1 MKQINPSKMKQ
12 IEQYG
17 NKQKQLK
24 VTPNP
29 VHEKLFNEI
38 VDSIVDSI
46 IIESGI
52 DKTYE
57 QNIVRLAETNKDTAK
72 INVGDIFN
80 SINSAIANP
89 KNAELKDNYKELY
102 TIYQPNVFIDAILKK
117 VFKAVN
123 YGGYTTLLS
132 EDRNSYY
139 LADAKTLRPVAL
151 FREQKTYDRPE
162 RYKSSHPLAYAI
174 FLTNDKNE
182 WEPIK
187 YDMVGYL
194 FKKGDYD
201 FYPTR
206 KAEDIDLVEF
216 NGMVSLYT
224 DINYAFGIIKYF
236 QKLMEKV
243 NASGEMVQ
251 PSWAIVPVDIDKLKS
266 NYWYNDEIKLFSVSA
281 DDLVYPDGDN
291 YIGEDMGSLDG
302 IEIKDISFTEGSVTA
317 KVTKQLT
324 LRSVTKYNTQTDYD
338 VFVVEVTDTKGNDVV
353 KMNPNDFTDVFGKVT
368 AHVYSVLPKEKGM
381 VKAEIL
387 NPVGGGNV
395 FYIIQPYVKEFVP
408 HVGMTHDIVSGILEP
423 LHNEGF
429 IENLVE
435 QNSDKVIDL
444 IRMLP
449 LIKPG
454 TKLTDI
460 KENLLYRF
468 YDSLHEEYVGFGG
481 SILTDLYLESVP
493 VVELHG
499 TKSNDLDSGDT
510 LFCVYTINPITAV
523 KYGIDITNAVRDAKG
538 DQSFESLYVI
548 AFKTREEAQAYI
560 DSTKNP
566 LHYCIV
572 ENTVSI
578 TISGN
583 NVHEANGKLYMGYDY
598 NFLEYAF
605 DEDIGDAKGFI
616 RHIF

>member
-1 MKQINPSKMKQ
+1 MKQINKAKMQQ
-12 IEQYG
+12 IEQFTG
-17 NKQKQLK
+17 KQNKQFK
-24 VTPNP
+24 VVPNP

-38 VDSIVDSI
+38 VDGVVAEI
-46 IIESGI
+46 IKESGA

-57 QNIVRLAETNKDTAK
+57 ENIRILAETNKDVTK
-72 INVGDIFN
+72 INVATIFN
-80 SINSAIANP
+80 SVNTAIANP
-89 KNAELKDNYKELY
+89 KDTEHKEKYKELY
-102 TIYQPNVFIDAILKK
+102 ALYQPNVFIDAILRK

-123 YGGYTTLLS
+123 DNGYTTLLS

-139 LADAKTLRPVAL
+139 LADMKTLRPVAL

-162 RYKSSHPLAYAI
+162 RYKSTHPLAYAI

-187 YDMVGYL
+187 YDLVDYV
-194 FKKGDYD
+194 FKKGGYD

-206 KAEDIDLVEF
+206 KTEDIDLVEF

-236 QKLMEKV
+236 QKLMEKA

-251 PSWAIVPVDIDKLKS
+251 PDWAIVPVDIDTLKS
-266 NYWYNDEIKLFSVSA
+266 NYWYNDEIKIFSVST

-291 YIGEDMGSLDG
+291 CITEGMENLEGTNV
-302 IEIKDISFTEGSVTA
+302 EDISATAGKVTA
-317 KVTKQLT
+317 KATKKLSLKST
-324 LRSVTKYNTQTDYD
+324 TKHYTHTDYD
-338 VFVVEVTDTKGNDVV
+338 VVVVEVIDTDGNDII
-353 KMNPNDFTDVFGKVT
+353 KMNPNDFTDVFGEIT
-368 AHVYSVLPKEKGM
+368 TRVYETLPKEKGL
-381 VKAEIL
+381 VNAEIL

-395 FYIIQPYVKEFVP
+395 FYIIQPYVKEIVP
-408 HVGMTHDIVSGILEP
+408 HIGMTHDIVSGILEP
-423 LHNEGF
+423 IHNEGF

-435 QNSDKVIDL
+435 QNSDKTIDL

-449 LIKPG
+449 FLKPG

-468 YDSLHEEYVGFGG
+468 HDSLHEEYVGFGG

-493 VVELHG
+493 VVEFSKD
-499 TKSNDLDSGDT
+499 KSNDLDNGDT

-538 DQSFESLYVI
+538 DQSFESLYI
-548 AFKTREEAQAYI
+548 TAFKTREEAQAYV

-572 ENTVSI
+572 ENTISI
-578 TISGN
+578 A
-583 NVHEANGKLYMGYDY
+583 NVHEINGQLYMGYDY
-598 NFLEYAF
+598 NFLEYVY
-605 DEDIGDAKGFI
+605 DENCPKEF
-616 RHIF
+616 FQNQL

>member
-24 VTPNP
+24 VTPNS

-38 VDSIVDSI
+38 VDNVVAEI
-46 IIESGI
+46 IKESGA

-57 QNIVRLAETNKDTAK
+57 ENIRILAETNRDVTK
-72 INVGDIFN
+72 INVATIFN
-80 SINSAIANP
+80 SVNTAIANP
-89 KNAELKDNYKELY
+89 KDTEHKDKYKELY
-102 TIYQPNVFIDAILKK
+102 ALYQPNIFIDAILRK

-123 YGGYTTLLS
+123 DNGYTTLLS

-151 FREQKTYDRPE
+151 FREQKTYDRP
-162 RYKSSHPLAYAI
+162 KNDQSTHPLAYAI

-182 WEPIK
+182 WESIK
-187 YDMVGYL
+187 YDLVDYS
-194 FKKGDYD
+194 FDKGDYD

-206 KAEDIDLVEF
+206 KDNEIDLITF
-216 NGMVSLYT
+216 NGMVTLYT

-236 QKLMEKV
+236 QKQMEKT
-243 NASGEMVQ
+243 NFEFETTQ
-251 PSWAIVPVDIDKLKS
+251 PNWAIVPVDINTLKC
-266 NYWYNDEIKLFSVSA
+266 NYWYNDEIKVFSICV

-291 YIGEDMGSLDG
+291 CI
-302 IEIKDISFTEGSVTA
+302 TEGMEHLEGNGVEGISVVAGNVTA
-317 KVTKQLT
+317 KPIKKLSLKSSTKH
-324 LRSVTKYNTQTDYD
+324 NTHTDYT
-338 VFVVEVTDTKGNDVV
+338 VVVIEVTDTDGNDVI
-353 KMNPNDFTDVFGKVT
+353 KMNPNDFTDVFGEVT
-368 AHVYSVLPKEKGM
+368 TRVYETFPKEKSL

-387 NPVGGGNV
+387 NPTGGGNV
-395 FYIIQPYVKEFVP
+395 FYIIQPYVKEVVP
-408 HVGMTHDIVSGILEP
+408 YIGMTHDIVSGILEP
-423 LHNEGF
+423 IHRDCLIFKEVG
-429 IENLVE
+429 

-481 SILTDLYLESVP
+481 DILTDLYLESATA
-493 VVELHG
+493 VELHN
-499 TKSNDLDSGDT
+499 TEPSDIQRDT
-510 LFCVYTINPITAV
+510 SLYCVYTINPVTAV
-523 KYGIDITNAVRDAKG
+523 KYGIDNSNVIRDANAIS
-538 DQSFESLYVI
+538 SFDSLYVI
-548 AFKTREEAQAYI
+548 GFKTHEEAQAYV

-572 ENTVSI
+572 EDIISI
-578 TISGN
+578 S
-583 NVHEANGKLYMGYDY
+583 NVVEVNGQLYMEYNY
-598 NFLEYAF
+598 NFLDYVY
-605 DEDIGDAKGFI
+605 DQYGSKNCI

>member
-38 VDSIVDSI
+38 VDSVVAEI
-46 IIESGI
+46 IKESGA

-57 QNIVRLAETNKDTAK
+57 ENIRILAETNKDVTK
-72 INVGDIFN
+72 INVATIFN
-80 SINSAIANP
+80 SVNTAIANP
-89 KNAELKDNYKELY
+89 KDTEHKDKYKELY
-102 TIYQPNVFIDAILKK
+102 ALYQPNIFIDAILRK

-123 YGGYTTLLS
+123 DNGYTTLLS

-139 LADAKTLRPVAL
+139 LADMKTLRPVAL

-162 RYKSSHPLAYAI
+162 RYKSAHPLAYAI

-187 YDMVGYL
+187 YDLVDYL
-194 FKKGDYD
+194 FKGDGYD

-224 DINYAFGIIKYF
+224 DINYVFGIIKYF
-236 QKLMEKV
+236 QKLMEKT

-251 PSWAIVPVDIDKLKS
+251 PDWAIVPVDIDTLKS
-266 NYWYNDEIKLFSVSA
+266 NYWYNDEIKIFSVST

-291 YIGEDMGSLDG
+291 CITVGMENLEGTNV
-302 IEIKDISFTEGSVTA
+302 EDISATAGKVTA
-317 KVTKQLT
+317 KATKKLSLKT
-324 LRSVTKYNTQTDYD
+324 TTKYFTHTDYD
-338 VFVVEVTDTKGNDVV
+338 VVVVEVTDTDGNDII
-353 KMNPNDFTDVFGKVT
+353 KMNPNDFTDVFGEIT
-368 AHVYSVLPKEKGM
+368 TRVYETLPKEKGL
-381 VKAEIL
+381 VNAEIL

-395 FYIIQPYVKEFVP
+395 FYIIQPYVKEIVP
-408 HVGMTHDIVSGILEP
+408 HIGMTHDIVSGILEP
-423 LHNEGF
+423 LHHSCLVN
-429 IENLVE
+429 NLVE
-435 QNSDKVIDL
+435 QNNDKIIDL

-449 LIKPG
+449 LLKPG

-468 YDSLHEEYVGFGG
+468 HDSLHEEYVGFGG

-493 VVELHG
+493 AVELHN

-510 LFCVYTINPITAV
+510 LFCVYTINPVTAV
-523 KYGIDITNAVRDAKG
+523 KYGIDITNAVRDFNG
-538 DQSFESLYVI
+538 DQSFESIFII
-548 AFKTREEAQAYI
+548 AFKTREEAQVYI

-578 TISGN
+578 A
-583 NVHEANGKLYMGYDY
+583 NVHEVNGQLYMEYDY
-598 NFLEYAF
+598 NFLDYAF
-605 DEDIGDAKGFI
+605 DENGEKSFI
-616 RHIF
+616 QHVF

>member
-29 VHEKLFNEI
+29 IHEKLFNEI
-38 VDSIVDSI
+38 VDGVVAEI
-46 IIESGI
+46 IKESGA

-57 QNIVRLAETNKDTAK
+57 ENIRILAETNKDVTK
-72 INVGDIFN
+72 INVATIFN
-80 SINSAIANP
+80 SVNTAIANP
-89 KNAELKDNYKELY
+89 KDTEHKDKYKELY
-102 TIYQPNVFIDAILKK
+102 ALYQPNVFIDAILRK

-123 YGGYTTLLS
+123 DNGYTTLLS

-139 LADAKTLRPVAL
+139 LADMKTLHPVAL

-162 RYKSSHPLAYAI
+162 CYKSAHPLAYAI

-187 YDMVGYL
+187 YDLVDYL

-216 NGMVSLYT
+216 TGMVSLYT

-251 PSWAIVPVDIDKLKS
+251 PDWAIVPVDIDILKS
-266 NYWYNDEIKLFSVSA
+266 NYWYNDEIKIFSVEA

-291 YIGEDMGSLDG
+291 YIGVGMENLEGN
-302 IEIKDISFTEGSVTA
+302 IVEDISATAGKVTA
-317 KVTKQLT
+317 KATKKLSLKST
-324 LRSVTKYNTQTDYD
+324 TKHHTHTDYD
-338 VFVVEVTDTKGNDVV
+338 VVVVEVTDTDGNDII
-353 KMNPNDFTDVFGKVT
+353 KMNPNDFTDVFGEIT
-368 AHVYSVLPKEKGM
+368 TRVYETFPKEKGL
-381 VKAEIL
+381 VNAEIL

-395 FYIIQPYVKEFVP
+395 FYIIQPYVKEVVP
-408 HVGMTHDIVSGILEP
+408 YIGMTHDIVSGILEP
-423 LHNEGF
+423 IHCHCL

-435 QNSDKVIDL
+435 QNSDKIIDL

-449 LIKPG
+449 LLKPG

-493 VVELHG
+493 AAELHN
-499 TKSNDLDSGDT
+499 TEPSDIQRDSS
-510 LFCVYTINPITAV
+510 LYCVYTINPVTAV
-523 KYGIDITNAVRDAKG
+523 KYGIDNSNVIRATKDIP
-538 DQSFESLYVI
+538 SFDSLYVI
-548 AFKTREEAQAYI
+548 AFKTREEAQAFI
-560 DSTKNP
+560 DATKNP
-566 LHYCIV
+566 LHYCIL
-572 ENTVSI
+572 ED
-578 TISGN
+578 TISFS
-583 NVHEANGKLYMGYDY
+583 NVVEVNGQLYIEYNHNFLDSVFDENGK
-598 NFLEYAF
+598 
-605 DEDIGDAKGFI
+605 KSFI
-616 RHIF
+616 KHIF

>member
-1 MKQINPSKMKQ
+1 MKPINPSKMKQ

-24 VTPNP
+24 VNPNP
-29 VHEKLFNEI
+29 IHEKLFNEI
-38 VDSIVDSI
+38 VDSVVSEI
-46 IIESGI
+46 IKESGA

-57 QNIVRLAETNKDTAK
+57 ENIRILAETNKDVTK
-72 INVGDIFN
+72 INVATIFN
-80 SINSAIANP
+80 SVNTAIANP
-89 KNAELKDNYKELY
+89 KDTEHKDKYKELY
-102 TIYQPNVFIDAILKK
+102 ALYQPNVFIDAILRK

-123 YGGYTTLLS
+123 DNGYTTLLS

-139 LADAKTLRPVAL
+139 LADMKTLRPVAL

-162 RYKSSHPLAYAI
+162 RYKSAHPLAYAI

-187 YDMVGYL
+187 YDLTDYL

-201 FYPTR
+201 FYPAR

-251 PSWAIVPVDIDKLKS
+251 PDWVIVPVDIDTLKS
-266 NYWYNDEIKLFSVSA
+266 NYWYNDEIKIFSVST

-291 YIGEDMGSLDG
+291 CITEGMENLEGTNV
-302 IEIKDISFTEGSVTA
+302 EDISATAGKVTA
-317 KVTKQLT
+317 KATKKLSLKST
-324 LRSVTKYNTQTDYD
+324 TKHDTHTDYD
-338 VFVVEVTDTKGNDVV
+338 VVVVEVIDTDGNDII
-353 KMNPNDFTDVFGKVT
+353 KMNPNDFTDVFGGIT
-368 AHVYSVLPKEKGM
+368 TRVYETLPKEKGL
-381 VKAEIL
+381 VNVEIL

-395 FYIIQPYVKEFVP
+395 FYIIQPYVKEIVP
-408 HVGMTHDIVSGILEP
+408 YIGMTHDIVSGILEP
-423 LHNEGF
+423 IHCHCL

-435 QNSDKVIDL
+435 QNSEKLIDL

-449 LIKPG
+449 LLKPG

-493 VVELHG
+493 AVELHN
-499 TKSNDLDSGDT
+499 TEPSDT
-510 LFCVYTINPITAV
+510 QRDTSLYCVYTINPVTAV
-523 KYGIDITNAVRDAKG
+523 KYGIDNSNVIRDLNAT
-538 DQSFESLYVI
+538 QSFDSLYVI
-548 AFKTREEAQAYI
+548 AFKTEEEAQAFV
-560 DSTKNP
+560 DATKNP

-572 ENTVSI
+572 EDV
-578 TISGN
+578 ISFS
-583 NVHEANGKLYMGYDY
+583 NVVEVNGKLYMEY
-598 NFLEYAF
+598 NHNYLDYAF
-605 DEDIGDAKGFI
+605 DQNGEKNFI
-616 RHIF
+616 KYIS

>member
-1 MKQINPSKMKQ
+1 MKQINKAKMQQ
-12 IEQYG
+12 IEQFTG
-17 NKQKQLK
+17 KQNKQFK
-24 VTPNP
+24 VVPNP
-29 VHEKLFNEI
+29 IHEKLFNEI
-38 VDSIVDSI
+38 VDGVVAEI
-46 IIESGI
+46 IKESGA

-57 QNIVRLAETNKDTAK
+57 ENIRILAETNKDVTK
-72 INVGDIFN
+72 INVATIFN
-80 SINSAIANP
+80 SVNTAIANP
-89 KNAELKDNYKELY
+89 KDTEHKEKYKELY
-102 TIYQPNVFIDAILKK
+102 ALYQPNVFIDAILRK

-123 YGGYTTLLS
+123 DNGYTTLLS

-139 LADAKTLRPVAL
+139 LADMKTLRPVAL

-162 RYKSSHPLAYAI
+162 RYKSAHPLAYAI

-187 YDMVGYL
+187 YDLVDYV

-206 KAEDIDLVEF
+206 KAEDIDLAEF
-216 NGMVSLYT
+216 TGMVSLYT

-251 PSWAIVPVDIDKLKS
+251 PDWAIVPVDIDTLKS
-266 NYWYNDEIKLFSVSA
+266 NYWYNDEIKIFSVSV

-291 YIGEDMGSLDG
+291 CITEGMENLEGTNV
-302 IEIKDISFTEGSVTA
+302 EDISVTAGKVTA
-317 KVTKQLT
+317 KVTKKLS
-324 LRSVTKYNTQTDYD
+324 LKSITKYFTYTDCD
-338 VFVVEVTDTKGNDVV
+338 VVVVEVTDTDGNDII
-353 KMNPNDFTDVFGKVT
+353 KMNPNDFTDVFGGIT
-368 AHVYSVLPKEKGM
+368 TRVYETFPKEKGL
-381 VKAEIL
+381 VNAEIL

-395 FYIIQPYVKEFVP
+395 FYIIQPYVKEIVP
-408 HVGMTHDIVSGILEP
+408 YIGMTHDIVSGILEP
-423 LHNEGF
+423 LHHSCLVN
-429 IENLVE
+429 NLVE
-435 QNSDKVIDL
+435 QNSDKIIDL

-449 LIKPG
+449 LLKPG

-468 YDSLHEEYVGFGG
+468 HDSLHEEYVGFGG

-493 VVELHG
+493 AVELHN

-510 LFCVYTINPITAV
+510 LFCVYTINPVTAV
-523 KYGIDITNAVRDAKG
+523 KYGIDITNAVRDFNG
-538 DQSFESLYVI
+538 DQSFESIFII
-548 AFKTREEAQAYI
+548 AFKTREEAQLYI

-578 TISGN
+578 A
-583 NVHEANGKLYMGYDY
+583 NVHEVNGQLYMEYDY
-598 NFLEYAF
+598 NFLDYAF
-605 DEDIGDAKGFI
+605 DENGKKSFI
-616 RHIF
+616 HHVF

>member
-38 VDSIVDSI
+38 VDNVVAEI
-46 IIESGI
+46 IKESGA

-57 QNIVRLAETNKDTAK
+57 ENIRILVETNKDVTK
-72 INVGDIFN
+72 INVATIFN
-80 SINSAIANP
+80 SVNTAIANP
-89 KNAELKDNYKELY
+89 KDTEHKDKYKELY
-102 TIYQPNVFIDAILKK
+102 TLYQPNVFIDAILRK

-123 YGGYTTLLS
+123 DNGYTTLLS

-139 LADAKTLRPVAL
+139 LADMKTLRPVAL
-151 FREQKTYDRPE
+151 FREQKTYDRPVD
-162 RYKSSHPLAYAI
+162 YKSAHPLAYAI
-174 FLTNDKNE
+174 FLTNDKAE
-182 WEPIK
+182 WEPVK
-187 YDMVGYL
+187 YNLTDYV
-194 FKKGDYD
+194 FKEGDYD

-206 KAEDIDLVEF
+206 KAEDIDLVEYT
-216 NGMVSLYT
+216 GMVSLYT

-251 PSWAIVPVDIDKLKS
+251 PDWAIVPVDIDTLKS
-266 NYWYNDEIKLFSVSA
+266 NYWYNDEIKIFSVST
-281 DDLVYPDGDN
+281 DDLVYPTGDN
-291 YIGEDMGSLDG
+291 YITVGMEHLEGND
-302 IEIKDISFTEGSVTA
+302 IEAISVVAGNVTA
-317 KVTKQLT
+317 KAIKKLSLKSSTKH
-324 LRSVTKYNTQTDYD
+324 NTHTDYT
-338 VFVVEVTDTKGNDVV
+338 VVVVEVTDTDGNDII
-353 KMNPNDFTDVFGKVT
+353 KMNPNDFTDVFGEIT
-368 AHVYSVLPKEKGM
+368 TRVYETFPKEKGLAN
-381 VKAEIL
+381 AEIL

-395 FYIIQPYVKEFVP
+395 FYIIQPYVKEIVP
-408 HVGMTHDIVSGILEP
+408 YIGMTHDIVSGILEP

-449 LIKPG
+449 LLKPG
-454 TKLTDI
+454 TMLTDI

-468 YDSLHEEYVGFGG
+468 HDSLHEEYVGFGG

-493 VVELHG
+493 VVEFHDD
-499 TKSNDLDSGDT
+499 KFNDLDSGDT

-538 DQSFESLYVI
+538 DQSFDSLYVI
-548 AFKTREEAQAYI
+548 AFKTREEAQAYV

-572 ENTVSI
+572 ENIVSI
-578 TISGN
+578 TVSGI
-583 NVHEANGKLYMGYDY
+583 NVHEANGKLYMEYDY
-598 NFLEYAF
+598 NFLEYVY
-605 DEDIGDAKGFI
+605 DENCPKEF
-616 RHIF
+616 FQNQL

>member
-1 MKQINPSKMKQ
+1 MKQINKAKMQQ
-12 IEQYG
+12 IEQFTG
-17 NKQKQLK
+17 KQNKQFK
-24 VTPNP
+24 VVPNP
-29 VHEKLFNEI
+29 IHEKLFNEI
-38 VDSIVDSI
+38 VDSVVAEI
-46 IIESGI
+46 IKESGA

-57 QNIVRLAETNKDTAK
+57 ENIRILAETNKDVTK
-72 INVGDIFN
+72 INVATIFN
-80 SINSAIANP
+80 SVNTAIANP
-89 KNAELKDNYKELY
+89 KDTEHKEKYKELY
-102 TIYQPNVFIDAILKK
+102 VLYQPNVFIDAILRK

-123 YGGYTTLLS
+123 DNGYTTLLS

-139 LADAKTLRPVAL
+139 LADMKTLRPVAL

-162 RYKSSHPLAYAI
+162 RYKSAHPLAYAI

-187 YDMVGYL
+187 YDLVDYV
-194 FKKGDYD
+194 FKEGEYD

-251 PSWAIVPVDIDKLKS
+251 PDWAIVPVDIDTLKS
-266 NYWYNDEIKLFSVSA
+266 NYWYNDEIKLFSIDA

-291 YIGEDMGSLDG
+291 CITEGMENLEGTNV
-302 IEIKDISFTEGSVTA
+302 EDISATAGKVTA
-317 KVTKQLT
+317 KATKKLSLKST
-324 LRSVTKYNTQTDYD
+324 TKHGIRTDYD
-338 VFVVEVTDTKGNDVV
+338 VVVVEVTDTDGNDII
-353 KMNPNDFTDVFGKVT
+353 KMNPNDFTDVFGEIT
-368 AHVYSVLPKEKGM
+368 TRVYETLPKEKGL
-381 VKAEIL
+381 VNAEIL

-395 FYIIQPYVKEFVP
+395 FYIIQPYVKEIVP
-408 HVGMTHDIVSGILEP
+408 YIGMTHDIVSGILEP
-423 LHNEGF
+423 IHHEGF

-435 QNSDKVIDL
+435 QNSDKIIDL
-444 IRMLP
+444 IRML
-449 LIKPG
+449 LLLKPG

-468 YDSLHEEYVGFGG
+468 HDSLHEEYVGFGG

-493 VVELHG
+493 VVEFNDD
-499 TKSNDLDSGDT
+499 KFNDLDSGDT

-523 KYGIDITNAVRDAKG
+523 KYGIDITNAVLDAKG

-548 AFKTREEAQAYI
+548 AFKTHEEAQAYI

-566 LHYCIV
+566 LYYCIV

-578 TISGN
+578 TVSGN
-583 NVHEANGKLYMGYDY
+583 NVHEVNGKLYMEYDY
-598 NFLEYAF
+598 NFLEYVY
-605 DEDIGDAKGFI
+605 DENCPKEF
-616 RHIF
+616 FQNQL

>member
-24 VTPNP
+24 VTSNP

-38 VDSIVDSI
+38 VDNVVAEI
-46 IIESGI
+46 IKESGA

-57 QNIVRLAETNKDTAK
+57 ENIRILAETNKDVTK
-72 INVGDIFN
+72 INVATIFN
-80 SINSAIANP
+80 SVNTAIANP
-89 KNAELKDNYKELY
+89 KDTEHKDKYKELY
-102 TIYQPNVFIDAILKK
+102 ALYQPNIFIDAILRK

-123 YGGYTTLLS
+123 DNGYTTLLS
-132 EDRNSYY
+132 DDRNSYY
-139 LADAKTLRPVAL
+139 LADMKTLRPVAL

-162 RYKSSHPLAYAI
+162 RYKSTHPLAYAI

-187 YDMVGYL
+187 YDLVDYV

-251 PSWAIVPVDIDKLKS
+251 PDWAIVPVDIDTLKS
-266 NYWYNDEIKLFSVSA
+266 NYWYNDEIKIFSVSA

-291 YIGEDMGSLDG
+291 CITEGMENLKGTDV
-302 IEIKDISFTEGSVTA
+302 EDISATAGKVTA
-317 KVTKQLT
+317 KVTKKLSLKST
-324 LRSVTKYNTQTDYD
+324 TKYFTHTDYD
-338 VFVVEVTDTKGNDVV
+338 VVVVEVTDTDGNDII
-353 KMNPNDFTDVFGKVT
+353 KMNPNDFTDVFGEIT
-368 AHVYSVLPKEKGM
+368 TRVYETFPKEKGL
-381 VKAEIL
+381 VNAEIL

-395 FYIIQPYVKEFVP
+395 FYIIQPYVKEVVP
-408 HVGMTHDIVSGILEP
+408 YIGMTHDIVSGILEP
-423 LHNEGF
+423 LHHSCLVN
-429 IENLVE
+429 NLVE
-435 QNSDKVIDL
+435 QNSDKIIDL

-449 LIKPG
+449 LLKPG

-481 SILTDLYLESVP
+481 SILTDLYMESVP
-493 VVELHG
+493 AVELHN

-510 LFCVYTINPITAV
+510 LFCVYTINPVTAV
-523 KYGIDITNAVRDAKG
+523 KYGIDITNAVRDFNG
-538 DQSFESLYVI
+538 DQSFESLFII
-548 AFKTREEAQAYI
+548 AFKTREEAQVYI

-572 ENTVSI
+572 ENTISI
-578 TISGN
+578 A
-583 NVHEANGKLYMGYDY
+583 NVHEVNGQLYMEYDY
-598 NFLEYAF
+598 NFLDYAF
-605 DEDIGDAKGFI
+605 DENGEKSFI
-616 RHIF
+616 KHVF

>member
-24 VTPNP
+24 VNPNP
-29 VHEKLFNEI
+29 IHEKLFNEI

-57 QNIVRLAETNKDTAK
+57 QNIVRLAETNKDIAK

-89 KNAELKDNYKELY
+89 KNTELKDNYKELY

-132 EDRNSYY
+132 DDRNSYY

-162 RYKSSHPLAYAI
+162 RYKSAHPLAYAI

-187 YDMVGYL
+187 YDLTDYL

-201 FYPTR
+201 FYPTH

-216 NGMVSLYT
+216 NDMVSLYT

-251 PSWAIVPVDIDKLKS
+251 PDWAIVPVDIDILKS
-266 NYWYNDEIKLFSVSA
+266 NYWYNDEIKIFSVSA
-281 DDLVYPDGDN
+281 DNLVYPTGGN
-291 YIGEDMGSLDG
+291 YITEGMENLEGEDLEDV
-302 IEIKDISFTEGSVTA
+302 SFTEGNVTA
-317 KVTKQLT
+317 KVIKKLS
-324 LRSVTKYNTQTDYD
+324 LISSVKPDLYTNFD

-353 KMNPNDFTDVFGKVT
+353 KMNPDNFTDVFGRVSG
-368 AHVYSVLPKEKGM
+368 HVYNMIPKEKGL
-381 VKAEIL
+381 VKSEIL
-387 NPVGGGNV
+387 NPIGGGNV
-395 FYIIQPYVKEFVP
+395 FYIIQPYVKETVP
-408 HVGMTHDIVSGILEP
+408 YIGMTHDIVSGILEP

-429 IENLVE
+429 IEKLVE
-435 QNSDKVIDL
+435 RNSDKIINL

-468 YDSLHEEYVGFGG
+468 YDSYHEEYVGFGG
-481 SILTDLYLESVP
+481 SILTDLYLESVSA
-493 VVELHG
+493 VELHN

-510 LFCVYTINPITAV
+510 LFCVYTINPVTAV
-523 KYGIDITNAVRDAKG
+523 KYGIDITNAVRDFNG
-538 DQSFESLYVI
+538 DQSFESIFII
-548 AFKTREEAQAYI
+548 AFKTREEAQEYV

-572 ENTVSI
+572 EDV
-578 TISGN
+578 ISFS
-583 NVHEANGKLYMGYDY
+583 NVVEVNGKLYMEYNH
-598 NFLEYAF
+598 NFLDYAF
-605 DEDIGDAKGFI
+605 DENGEKSFI
-616 RHIF
+616 RHVF

>member
-29 VHEKLFNEI
+29 IHEKLFNEI
-38 VDSIVDSI
+38 VDNVVAEI
-46 IIESGI
+46 IKESGA

-57 QNIVRLAETNKDTAK
+57 ENIRILAETNKDVTK
-72 INVGDIFN
+72 INVATIFN
-80 SINSAIANP
+80 SVNTAIANP
-89 KNAELKDNYKELY
+89 KDTEHKDKYKELY
-102 TIYQPNVFIDAILKK
+102 TLYQPNVFIDAILRK

-123 YGGYTTLLS
+123 DNGYTTLLS

-139 LADAKTLRPVAL
+139 LADVKTLRPVAL

-162 RYKSSHPLAYAI
+162 CYKSAYPLAYAI

-187 YDMVGYL
+187 YDLVDYV

-206 KAEDIDLVEF
+206 KAEDIELVEYT
-216 NGMVSLYT
+216 GMVSLYT

-251 PSWAIVPVDIDKLKS
+251 PDWAIVPVDIDILKS
-266 NYWYNDEIKLFSVSA
+266 NYWYNDEIKIFSVEA
-281 DDLVYPDGDN
+281 DSLRHFPSGDN
-291 YIGEDMGSLDG
+291 YITVGMENLEGEDLEDV
-302 IEIKDISFTEGSVTA
+302 SFTEGNVTA
-317 KVTKQLT
+317 KATKKLS
-324 LRSVTKYNTQTDYD
+324 LKSSVKPDVHTDYD
-338 VFVVEVTDTKGNDVV
+338 VFVVEVTDTEGNDII

-368 AHVYSVLPKEKGM
+368 GHVYNILPKEKGL
-381 VKAEIL
+381 VDAEIL

-395 FYIIQPYVKEFVP
+395 FYIIQPYVKEIVP
-408 HVGMTHDIVSGILEP
+408 YIGMTHDIVSGILEP
-423 LHNEGF
+423 LHHSCL

-435 QNSDKVIDL
+435 QNSDKIIDL

-449 LIKPG
+449 LLKPG

-468 YDSLHEEYVGFGG
+468 HDSLHEEYVGFGG

-493 VVELHG
+493 AAELHN
-499 TKSNDLDSGDT
+499 TEPSDIQRDSS
-510 LFCVYTINPITAV
+510 LYCVYTINPVTAV
-523 KYGIDITNAVRDAKG
+523 KYGIDNSNVIRATKDIP
-538 DQSFESLYVI
+538 SFDSLYVI
-548 AFKTREEAQAYI
+548 AFKTHEEAQAYV

-572 ENTVSI
+572 EDV
-578 TISGN
+578 ISFS
-583 NVHEANGKLYMGYDY
+583 NVVEVNGKLYMEYNH
-598 NFLEYAF
+598 NFLDYAF
-605 DEDIGDAKGFI
+605 DENGEKAFI
-616 RHIF
+616 RHVF

>member
-24 VTPNP
+24 VTP

-38 VDSIVDSI
+38 VDSVVAEI
-46 IIESGI
+46 IKESGT

-57 QNIVRLAETNKDTAK
+57 ENIRILAETNKDVTK
-72 INVGDIFN
+72 INVATIFN
-80 SINSAIANP
+80 SVNTAIANP
-89 KNAELKDNYKELY
+89 KDTEHKDKYKELY
-102 TIYQPNVFIDAILKK
+102 ALYQPNVFIDAILKK
-117 VFKAVN
+117 VFKVVSDS
-123 YGGYTTLLS
+123 GYTTLLS
-132 EDRNSYY
+132 EDRSSYY

-151 FREQKTYDRPE
+151 FRDQKTYDRPE
-162 RYKSSHPLAYAI
+162 CYKSAHPLAYAI
-174 FLTNDKNE
+174 FLTNDKAE

-187 YDMVGYL
+187 YDLTDYT
-194 FKKGDYD
+194 FKEGDYD

-206 KAEDIDLVEF
+206 KAEDIDLVEYTD
-216 NGMVSLYT
+216 MVSLYT

-243 NASGEMVQ
+243 NASGEVIQ
-251 PSWAIVPVDIDKLKS
+251 PDWAIVPVDIDTLES
-266 NYWYNDEIKLFSVSA
+266 NYWYNDEIKIFSVSA

-324 LRSVTKYNTQTDYD
+324 LRSVTKHNTQTDYD
-338 VFVVEVTDTKGNDVV
+338 VFVVEVTDTEGNDIV
-353 KMNPNDFTDVFGKVT
+353 KMNPGNFADAFSRVT
-368 AHVYSVLPKEKGM
+368 EHVYKMLPKEKGL
-381 VKAEIL
+381 VKSEIL

-395 FYIIQPYVKEFVP
+395 FYIIQPYVKEIVP
-408 HVGMTHDIVSGILEP
+408 YIGMTHDIVSGILEP
-423 LHNEGF
+423 LHHSCL
-429 IENLVE
+429 IEYMVE
-435 QNSDKVIDL
+435 QNSDKIIDL

-449 LIKPG
+449 LLKPG

-493 VVELHG
+493 AAELHN
-499 TKSNDLDSGDT
+499 TKPSDNQIDT
-510 LFCVYTINPITAV
+510 SLYCVYTINPVTAV
-523 KYGIDITNAVRDAKG
+523 KYGIDNSNVIRATKDIP
-538 DQSFESLYVI
+538 SFDSLYVI
-548 AFKTREEAQAYI
+548 AFKTREEAQVFI
-560 DSTKNP
+560 DATKNP
-566 LHYCIV
+566 LHYCIL
-572 ENTVSI
+572 ED
-578 TISGN
+578 TISFSNVVEVN
-583 NVHEANGKLYMGYDY
+583 NQLYMEYNHNFLDYVFDENGK
-598 NFLEYAF
+598 
-605 DEDIGDAKGFI
+605 KSFI
-616 RHIF
+616 KHVF

>member
-38 VDSIVDSI
+38 VDGVVAEI
-46 IIESGI
+46 IKESGA

-57 QNIVRLAETNKDTAK
+57 ENIRILAETNKDVTK
-72 INVGDIFN
+72 INVATIFN
-80 SINSAIANP
+80 SVNTAIANP
-89 KNAELKDNYKELY
+89 KDTEHKDKYKELY
-102 TIYQPNVFIDAILKK
+102 ALYQPNVFIDAILRK

-123 YGGYTTLLS
+123 DNGYTTLLS

-139 LADAKTLRPVAL
+139 LADMKTLRPVAL

-162 RYKSSHPLAYAI
+162 RYKSAHPLAYAI

-187 YDMVGYL
+187 YDLVDYV
-194 FKKGDYD
+194 FKEGDYD
-201 FYPTR
+201 FYPAR
-206 KAEDIDLVEF
+206 KAEDIDLAEF
-216 NGMVSLYT
+216 TNMVSLYT

-251 PSWAIVPVDIDKLKS
+251 PDWAIVPVDIDTLKS
-266 NYWYNDEIKLFSVSA
+266 NYWYNDEIKIFSVST

-291 YIGEDMGSLDG
+291 CITEGMENLEGTNV
-302 IEIKDISFTEGSVTA
+302 EDISATAGNVTA
-317 KVTKQLT
+317 KAIKKLSLKSTTKHHT
-324 LRSVTKYNTQTDYD
+324 HTDYT
-338 VFVVEVTDTKGNDVV
+338 VVVIEVTDTDGNDII
-353 KMNPNDFTDVFGKVT
+353 KMNPNDFTDVFGGIT
-368 AHVYSVLPKEKGM
+368 TRVYETFPKEKGL
-381 VKAEIL
+381 VNAEIL

-395 FYIIQPYVKEFVP
+395 FYIIQPYVKEVVP
-408 HVGMTHDIVSGILEP
+408 YIGMTHDIVSGILEP
-423 LHNEGF
+423 LHHSCLVN
-429 IENLVE
+429 NLVE
-435 QNSDKVIDL
+435 QNSDKIIDL

-449 LIKPG
+449 LLKPG

-468 YDSLHEEYVGFGG
+468 HDSLHEEYVGFGG

-493 VVELHG
+493 AVELHN
-499 TKSNDLDSGDT
+499 TKSDDLDSGDT
-510 LFCVYTINPITAV
+510 LFCVYTINPVTAV
-523 KYGIDITNAVRDAKG
+523 KYGIDITNAVRDFNG
-538 DQSFESLYVI
+538 DQSFESIFII
-548 AFKTREEAQAYI
+548 AFKTREEAQVYI

-578 TISGN
+578 A
-583 NVHEANGKLYMGYDY
+583 NVHEVNGQLYMEYDY
-598 NFLEYAF
+598 NFLDYAF
-605 DEDIGDAKGFI
+605 DENGEKSFI
-616 RHIF
+616 QHVF

>member
-1 MKQINPSKMKQ
+1 MKPINPSKMKQ

-24 VTPNP
+24 VNPNP
-29 VHEKLFNEI
+29 IHEKLFNEI
-38 VDSIVDSI
+38 VDGVVAEI
-46 IIESGI
+46 IKESGA

-57 QNIVRLAETNKDTAK
+57 ENIRILAETNKDIAK

-80 SINSAIANP
+80 SVNTAIANP
-89 KNAELKDNYKELY
+89 KDTEHKDKYKELY
-102 TIYQPNVFIDAILKK
+102 VLYQPNVFIDAILRK

-123 YGGYTTLLS
+123 DNGYTTLLS

-139 LADAKTLRPVAL
+139 LADMKTLRPVAL

-162 RYKSSHPLAYAI
+162 RYKSTHPLAYAI

-187 YDMVGYL
+187 YDLTDYL

-201 FYPTR
+201 FYPAR

-251 PSWAIVPVDIDKLKS
+251 PDWAIVPVDIDTLKS
-266 NYWYNDEIKLFSVSA
+266 NYWYNDEIKIFSVST

-291 YIGEDMGSLDG
+291 CITEGMENLEGTNV
-302 IEIKDISFTEGSVTA
+302 EDISATAGKVTA
-317 KVTKQLT
+317 KATKKLSLKST
-324 LRSVTKYNTQTDYD
+324 TKHDTHTDYD
-338 VFVVEVTDTKGNDVV
+338 VVVVEVIDTDGNDII
-353 KMNPNDFTDVFGKVT
+353 KMNPNDFTDVFGEIT
-368 AHVYSVLPKEKGM
+368 TRVYETFPKEKGL
-381 VKAEIL
+381 VNAEIL

-395 FYIIQPYVKEFVP
+395 FYIIQPYVKEVVP
-408 HVGMTHDIVSGILEP
+408 YIGMTHDIVSGILEP
-423 LHNEGF
+423 LHHSCLVN
-429 IENLVE
+429 NLVE
-435 QNSDKVIDL
+435 QNSDKIIDL

-449 LIKPG
+449 LLKPG

-493 VVELHG
+493 AVELHN

-510 LFCVYTINPITAV
+510 LFCVYTINPVTAV
-523 KYGIDITNAVRDAKG
+523 KYGIDITNAVRDFNG
-538 DQSFESLYVI
+538 DQSFESLFII
-548 AFKTREEAQAYI
+548 AFKTREEAQVYI

-572 ENTVSI
+572 ENTISI
-578 TISGN
+578 A
-583 NVHEANGKLYMGYDY
+583 NVHEVNGQLYMEYDY
-598 NFLEYAF
+598 NFLDYAF
-605 DEDIGDAKGFI
+605 DENGEKSFTK
-616 RHIF
+616 HVF